1 MGKEEIRAVSKDRKT
16 FRMNM
21 LALLLRLRLFCCHPD
36 LVPNPKGISV
46 PAPAKF
52 LETLAKIREAL
63 ADGHR
68 ILLFSQ
74 FTGMLD
80 ILENA
85 LLKDGIL
92 FSRLDGK
99 TPLKERQ
106 RLVEEFQRQKPGSPS
121 VFLSSLKAGGVG
133 LTLTNADFVFHYDPW
148 WNPQVENQATDRSH
162 RIGQKRPVFVYRM
175 LTRGTV
181 EEKVKALKEEK
192 LELFDL
198 VMGEGQPVAQE
209 WLSRQLENLLE
220 WDSTDIL

>member
-1 MGKEEIRAVSKDRKT
+1 
-16 FRMNM
+16 
-21 LALLLRLRLFCCHPD
+21 
-36 LVPNPKGISV
+36 
-46 PAPAKF
+46 
-52 LETLAKIREAL
+52 
-63 ADGHR
+63 
-68 ILLFSQ
+68 
-74 FTGMLD
+74 
-80 ILENA
+80 
-85 LLKDGIL
+85 
-92 FSRLDGK
+92 
-99 TPLKERQ
+99 
-106 RLVEEFQRQKPGSPS
+106 
-121 VFLSSLKAGGVG
+121 
-133 LTLTNADFVFHYDPW
+133 LTNADFVFHYDPW